1 MSRQKPS
8 ARVFTHQ
15 WRRADQDYQY
25 SRWNPNLHDL
35 AIKDVPILNGDKISA
50 RV

>member
-1 MSRQKPS
+1 MSRQS
-8 ARVFTHQ
+8 SAARVFTHQ

-25 SRWNPNLHDL
+25 RVENPNLHDL
-35 AIKDVPILNGDKISA
+35 AIKDVPILNGTKLSA